1 MLPSDTISRT
11 ILMPRAVSPPES
23 GPRTRYSVRGPRK
36 TQMSRWRLQADHPSD
51 ALLDFD
57 TPILAMIWISDTA
70 KPVQVIIYPREDLRV
85 RLSDHKVALG
95 AVAFEKGTDGVQK
108 KPFALI
114 YFLVDDLLD
123 IDGRP
128 FLAPET
134 GFIPASAAKLDLDH
148 IAIGSVMRNPYFS
161 GDQSEI
167 PSDYR
172 TWAPQSAPPILP
184 ATLSETTEYLPGQ
197 RYSLVDDQ
205 ALWRWAPP
213 ERELFDKL
221 PFIKMLD
228 GRICRGVPVMHHQN
242 HQDPFYF
249 TSVDVRGIGETIEE
263 QWSHH
268 AANECRAVVKPVA
281 PLLPRITDPYHPDYC
296 TPTHEL
302 QQLREEERVQRN
314 ALVCKLG
321 KAHKRAKKANA
332 KKITHPHLRDLTDW
346 DTQGPYELELARY
359 QEAFGKFVPDAEN
372 AAWFARKGP
381 RIAELAA
388 ARAAAAQINHHDHPA
403 MVVYLA
409 AEKAFELDFGHQ
421 FSSSDGLD
429 EHFQQ
434 MAFHART
441 AEALATRF
449 NDDTQEIAAT
459 ASEPLVFYIYN
470 PYPAGDARRTRFAL
484 EIRRYAR
491 ELDPPAEPGAAE
503 GTTIG
508 FSITNCFA
516 KSPEKS
522 LYSLQRRLQQYY
534 KCVYTKH
541 LLVTVAEDHRDD
553 YEDMVYENREN
564 PHSPY
569 VPPTMLWDTY
579 DD

>member
-1 MLPSDTISRT
+1 
-11 ILMPRAVSPPES
+11 
-23 GPRTRYSVRGPRK
+23 
-36 TQMSRWRLQADHPSD
+36 MSRWRLQADHPSD

-95 AVAFEKGTDGVQK
+95 AVAFEKGTDDVQ
-108 KPFALI
+108 
-114 YFLVDDLLD
+114 VTRDL
-123 IDGRP
+123 
-128 FLAPET
+128 
-134 GFIPASAAKLDLDH
+134 ASAAKLDLDH
-148 IAIGSVMRNPYFS
+148 IAVGSVIRNPYFS

-167 PSDYR
+167 PSDYH

-249 TSVDVRGIGETIEE
+249 TSVDFRGIGETIEE

-268 AANECRAVVKPVA
+268 AANECRAVVKTESPLKISHQLVKVTCELAIHPLIPSLPSQCQPHVNLAEELKSPGPSLPYYPVS
-281 PLLPRITDPYHPDYC
+281 PIPT
-296 TPTHEL
+296 TPIIAL
-302 QQLREEERVQRN
+302 QRMNSSSFAKRN
-314 ALVCKLG
+314 ESSATLWSASWAKLTPE
-321 KAHKRAKKANA
+321 RAKKANA